1 MAISGNVDG
10 YQRYLP
16 DPGVSSACAAARRS
30 PAIDALGDSPA
41 YIATGDWRD
50 FALYGV
56 FDIIRI

>member
-1 MAISGNVDG
+1 
-10 YQRYLP
+10 
-16 DPGVSSACAAARRS
+16 VSSACAAARRS